1 MERQP
6 KKLRTATEKGALW
19 HEYDFLVHQFVA
31 HLRRVHPSNKAI
43 MMEIPSAGKVSV
55 KAADP
60 LAKPEIPLYYT
71 HSKTHLYN
79 DIFFHFWDNVMTP
92 TLGNICPWMA
102 VTSKK
107 SLEQL
112 FDFKFD
118 RFVLFFWL
126 VLYKIKLQPPLTC
139 VRMTGQMVRRCRFC
153 LKRHC
158 ISWTKC
164 CGCCLL
170 QPIRI

>member
-1 MERQP
+1 
-6 KKLRTATEKGALW
+6 LW

-92 TLGNICPWMA
+92 TLGNICPWMS

>member
-1 MERQP
+1 MESHP

-92 TLGNICPWMA
+92 TLGNICPWMS

-126 VLYKIKLQPPLTC
+126 VLYKIKFSLEK
-139 VRMTGQMVRRCRFC
+139 RTGCKAFRLANEKC
-153 LKRHC
+153 LDGPSNYCETTVVLNGIPK
-158 ISWTKC
+158 T
-164 CGCCLL
+164 
-170 QPIRI
+170 